1 MMNRSLMQRQMF
13 RNGGKLEPIPAG
25 NKVFQ
30 NFLNKFVIAWVT
42 WKQAE
47 RSASSYGTYAAR
59 PSISPTAHD
68 ARRGNGRHPAGRSN
82 ATRARFRKPC
92 NA

>member
-13 RNGGKLEPIPAG
+13 RNGGEALKPIPAG
-25 NKVFQ
+25 NKGLPKLPQQVR
-30 NFLNKFVIAWVT
+30 NRMGYGSRRS
-42 WKQAE
+42 

-59 PSISPTAHD
+59 PASISPTAHD

-82 ATRARFRKPC
+82 A
-92 NA
+92 